1 MRYYHKIII
10 ALMLASVALAS
21 CKNAWD
27 LEPTDRISSSR
38 ILSSEEGVRSWMANL
53 YWQAPFEEFG
63 FSGTA
68 FHKGTANT
76 VGFYQD
82 QFTDNAINSQGNNID
97 VSHWWD
103 YGFLRDVNYL
113 LQQVQNMTNL
123 SDEQRIQI
131 EAEAHFLRAFGYFAL
146 AKRYG
151 GVPIIKEFQEYT
163 PDAEQLKVPR
173 STEKETWDFIMEE
186 FDLAAAGLPQIR
198 TGADARR
205 ATKYLALAMKA
216 RAALFAAS
224 IAKYGARDGLEGEAV
239 ELGLIH
245 MSPSDANGYYLQ
257 CINACKEIIDCGL
270 FGLYEPAPDTPQDA
284 QKNLITL
291 FSDPSVAPQENMFIY
306 SYGDAEVVA
315 CHSYE
320 FWCNSNQTRLSAPHS
335 GRMNP
340 VLDLVDAYE
349 YYAYPGRD
357 GTIITRTDGN
367 VTDYDGFKAS
377 HDYLHFDTPSQ
388 IFEGK
393 DARLWATCIL
403 PGTTFRDKTIT
414 IQAGYVARNGS
425 ATYEGSS
432 NTSITVGDKTYYQY
446 GASSSD
452 DYSGFDQSQ
461 HFVMTRTGFCYK
473 KFLSTKDLKENE
485 LGKNTNSY
493 PIMRYAEVLL
503 TYAEAVFESG
513 EGDPALARRCLNA
526 TRRRAGHTTDIEL
539 TSDNIQR
546 ERRVELAFENDRFW
560 TLIRRREFQKV
571 FASGSRKALDPL
583 LDLRVSPPKYIFVR
597 KVVLK
602 EVPHTWENK
611 NYYLAIPGTAS
622 NGCIQNPQW

>member
-1 MRYYHKIII
+1 MRHALLSTAII
-10 ALMLASVALAS
+10 LAAMAGVS
-21 CKNAWD
+21 CKNQWD
-27 LEPTDRISSSR
+27 LQPRDRISSDR
-38 ILSSEEGVRSWMANL
+38 ILSSEDGARTWMANL
-53 YWQAPFEEFG
+53 YYQAPFEEFG

-68 FHKGTANT
+68 FHKGSANT

-103 YGFLRDVNYL
+103 YSFLRDVNYL
-113 LQQVQNMTNL
+113 LQQVGNISGI
-123 SDEQRIQI
+123 SDDQRKEI
-131 EAEAHFLRAFGYFAL
+131 EAEGHFLRGFGYFAL
-146 AKRYG
+146 VKRYG
-151 GVPIIKEFQEYT
+151 GVPIIREFQEYT
-163 PDAEQLKVPR
+163 SDPEQLKVPR
-173 STEKETWDFIMEE
+173 STEKETWDFVLEE
-186 FDLAAAGLPQIR
+186 FDKAIAGLPSVR
-198 TGADARR
+198 TAADSRR
-205 ATKYLALAMKA
+205 ATRWLALAMKA

-224 IAKYGARDGLEGEAV
+224 IAKYGARDGLDGEAV
-239 ELGLIH
+239 SLGLVH
-245 MSPSDANGYYLQ
+245 MSPSESNGYYLQ
-257 CINACKEIIDCGL
+257 CIAACEEIIQSGL
-270 FGLYEPAPDTPQDA
+270 FGLYKPEPATPEEA
-284 QKNLITL
+284 EKNLIEL
-291 FSDPSVAPQENMFIY
+291 FSNPSVAPSENMFIY
-306 SYGDAEVVA
+306 SYGDPEVVT

-357 GTIITRTDGN
+357 GTIVTRVDGN

-377 HDYLHFDTPSQ
+377 HEYLRFDTPSQ

-393 DARLWATCIL
+393 DARLHATCIL
-403 PGTTFRDKTIT
+403 PGTMFRDKLIT

-432 NTSITVGDKTYYQY
+432 NTSVTVGDNTYYQY
-446 GASSSD
+446 GAASPD

-461 HFVMTRTGFCYK
+461 HFVMTRTGFSYK
-473 KFLSTKDLKENE
+473 KFLSTKALTKNE
-485 LGKNTNSY
+485 LGKNVNAY
-493 PIMRYAEVLL
+493 PIMRYAEILL

-513 EGDPALARRCLNA
+513 EGNPDLAKTCLNA
-526 TRRRAGHTTDIEL
+526 TRRRAGHTTEIPL
-539 TSDNIQR
+539 TSENIQR

-560 TLIRRREFQKV
+560 TLIRRREYQKV
-571 FASGSRKALDPL
+571 FNSGTRKALDPL

-597 KVVLK
+597 KIVLK

-611 NYYLAIPGTAS
+611 NYYLAIPGVAS

>member
-1 MRYYHKIII
+1 MKRTSYIILAILAI
-10 ALMLASVALAS
+10 AAAAAS
-21 CKNAWD
+21 CHNDWD
-27 LEPTDRISSSR
+27 LEPTDRISAER
-38 ILSSEEGVRSWMANL
+38 ILASEAGVRSWMANL
-53 YWQAPFEEFG
+53 YFQAPFEEFG
-63 FSGTA
+63 FSGTG
-68 FHKGTANT
+68 FHKGASNT
-76 VGFYQD
+76 IGFYQD

-113 LQQVQNMTNL
+113 LQQVANMTQL
-123 SDEQRIQI
+123 SDAERSEI
-131 EAEAHFLRAFGYFAL
+131 EAEGHFLRAFGYFAL

-151 GVPIIKEFQEYT
+151 GVPIIREFQEYT
-163 PDAEQLKVPR
+163 PDAEKLKVPR
-173 STEKETWDFIMEE
+173 STEKATWDFVMEE
-186 FDLAAAGLPQIR
+186 FDKAIDGLPPVR
-198 TGADARR
+198 SGADARR
-205 ATKYLALAMKA
+205 ATRYTALALKA

-224 IAKYGARDGLEGEAV
+224 VAKYGAQDGLLGDAV

-245 MSPSDANGYYLQ
+245 MSTTDADSYYSQ
-257 CINACKEIIDCGL
+257 CIAACQEIIESNL
-270 FGLYEPAPDTPQDA
+270 FSLYKPSPASPA
-284 QKNLITL
+284 EAEANLVTL
-291 FSDPSVAPQENMFIY
+291 FSDPSVAPEENIFIY
-306 SYGDAEVVA
+306 SYGDPETTV

-320 FWCNSNQTRLSAPHS
+320 FWCNCNQTRLSAPHS

-357 GTIITRTDGN
+357 GTIVTRADRNT
-367 VTDYDGFKAS
+367 TDYDGFKAS
-377 HDYLHFDTPSQ
+377 HDYLHFDSPSR

-414 IQAGYVARNGS
+414 IQAGFVAPNGN
-425 ATYEGSS
+425 ATYEGSNNS
-432 NTSITVGDKTYYQY
+432 TVTVGGKTYWQY
-446 GASSSD
+446 GAASPD

-461 HFVMTRTGFCYK
+461 HFVMTRTGLGYK
-473 KFLSTKDLKENE
+473 KFLSTTALKENE

-493 PIMRYAEVLL
+493 PIMRYAEILL

-513 EGDPALARRCLNA
+513 EGDPALARTCLNA
-526 TRRRAGHTTDIEL
+526 TRRRAGHTIDIDL
-539 TSDNIQR
+539 TSANIQR

-583 LDLRVSPPKYIFVR
+583 LDLRVDPPQYIFVR

-611 NYYLAIPGTAS
+611 NYYLAIPGVAS

>member
-1 MRYYHKIII
+1 MGHFKHIII
-10 ALMLASVALAS
+10 ILLGTSAVLFS
-21 CKNAWD
+21 CKNSWD
-27 LEPTDRISSSR
+27 LEPLDRISSSR
-38 ILSSEEGVRSWMANL
+38 ILASEEGVRSWMANL
-53 YWQAPFEEFG
+53 YYQAPFEEFG

-97 VSHWWD
+97 VSTWWD

-113 LQQVQNMTNL
+113 LQQTENMTLL
-123 SDEQRIQI
+123 SNEQRTEI
-131 EAEAHFLRAFGYFAL
+131 EAEGHFLRAFGYFAL

-151 GVPIIKEFQEYT
+151 GVPIIREYQEYT
-163 PDAEQLKVPR
+163 PDPEDLKVAR
-173 STEKETWDFIMEE
+173 STEKETWDFVMEE
-186 FDLAAAGLPQIR
+186 FDLAAAGLPLVR
-198 TGADARR
+198 TGADSRR
-205 ATKYLALAMKA
+205 ATRWLALAMKA

-257 CINACKEIIDCGL
+257 CIDACKEIIQSGQ
-270 FGLYEPAPDTPQDA
+270 FALYMPNPASPA
-284 QKNLITL
+284 EAEENLIKM
-291 FSDPSVAPQENMFIY
+291 FSDPSVAPSEMMSIY
-306 SYGDAEVVA
+306 SYGDPEVVA

-357 GTIITRTDGN
+357 GTIVTRTDGN
-367 VTDYDGFKAS
+367 TTDYDGFKAS

-403 PGTTFRDKTIT
+403 PGTTFRGREIT

-432 NTSITVGDKTYYQY
+432 NTSISLADTTIYQY
-446 GASSSD
+446 GAASSD
-452 DYSGFDQSQ
+452 NYSGFDQSQ

-473 KFLSTKDLKENE
+473 KFLSTKELKENE

-513 EGDPALARRCLNA
+513 EGNSALARTCLNA
-526 TRRRAGHTTDIEL
+526 TRRRAGHTTDIDL
-539 TSDNIQR
+539 TSEHIQR

-583 LDLRVSPPKYIFVR
+583 IDLRVSPPKYIFVR

>member
-1 MRYYHKIII
+1 MKH
-10 ALMLASVALAS
+10 LHLSLLVLLAAAAGAVS

-27 LEPTDRISSSR
+27 LQPRDRISSGR
-38 ILSSEEGVRSWMANL
+38 ILSSEDGLRTWMANL
-53 YWQAPFEEFG
+53 YYQAPFEEFG

-68 FHKGTANT
+68 FHKGSANT

-97 VSHWWD
+97 VSAWWD

-113 LQQVQNMTNL
+113 LQQVEGL
-123 SDEQRIQI
+123 SSLTDTERREI
-131 EAEAHFLRAFGYFAL
+131 EAEGHFLRGFGYFAL

-151 GVPIIKEFQEYT
+151 GVPIIREFQEYT
-163 PDAEQLKVPR
+163 PDPEQLKVPR

-186 FDLAAAGLPQIR
+186 FDLAAAGLPSLR
-198 TGADARR
+198 SGTDARR
-205 ATKYLALAMKA
+205 ATRWLALAMKA

-239 ELGLIH
+239 ERGLIH
-245 MSPSDANGYYLQ
+245 MSPSEANGFYLQ
-257 CINACKEIIDCGL
+257 CIAACEEVINSGL
-270 FGLYEPAPDTPQDA
+270 FALYKPAPKDPEDA
-284 QKNLITL
+284 RKNLITL
-291 FSDPSVAPQENMFIY
+291 FSDPTVAPEENLLIY
-306 SYGDAEVVA
+306 SYGDPEVVT

-320 FWCNSNQTRLSAPHS
+320 FWCNSNQTRLSAPHA

-357 GTIITRTDGN
+357 GTIVTRADGN
-367 VTDYDGFKAS
+367 VSDYDGFKSS
-377 HDYLHFDTPSQ
+377 HEYLRFDTPSQ

-403 PGTTFRDKTIT
+403 PGTKFRDKTIT

-432 NTSITVGDKTYYQY
+432 NTSVTIGEKTYYQY
-446 GASSSD
+446 GAASPD

-461 HFVMTRTGFCYK
+461 HFVMTRTGFSYQ
-473 KFLSTKDLKENE
+473 KFLSTKELTENA
-485 LGKNTNSY
+485 LGKNTNAY
-493 PIMRYAEVLL
+493 PILRYAEVLL

-513 EGDPALARRCLNA
+513 EGNTALARTCLNE
-526 TRRRAGHTTDIEL
+526 TRRRAGHTTDIDL

-571 FASGSRKALDPL
+571 FNSGSRKALDPL
-583 LDLRVSPPKYIFVR
+583 IDLRVDPPKYIFVR
-597 KVVLK
+597 KTVLK

-611 NYYLAIPGTAS
+611 NYYLSIPGVAG

>member
-1 MRYYHKIII
+1 MRHSHFNILILLI
-10 ALMLASVALAS
+10 GLTALVS
-21 CKNAWD
+21 CKNSWD
-27 LEPTDRISSSR
+27 LEPLDRISSSR

-53 YWQAPFEEFG
+53 YYQAPFEEFG
-63 FSGTA
+63 FSGTG
-68 FHKGTANT
+68 FHKGTSNT
-76 VGFYQD
+76 IGFYQE

-113 LQQVQNMTNL
+113 LQQTENMSGL
-123 SDEQRIQI
+123 GSEQRREI
-131 EAEAHFLRAFGYFAL
+131 EAEGHFLRAFGYFAL

-151 GVPIIKEFQEYT
+151 GVPIIKVYQEYT
-163 PDAEQLKVPR
+163 PDPEKLKVPR

-186 FDLAAAGLPQIR
+186 FDLAATGLPSIR
-198 TGADARR
+198 TGADSRR
-205 ATKYLALAMKA
+205 ATRWLALAMKA

-245 MSPSDANGYYLQ
+245 MSQADANGYYLQ
-257 CINACKEIIDCGL
+257 CINACKEIIESSQ
-270 FGLYEPAPDTPQDA
+270 FSLYKPVPASPAEAEQ
-284 QKNLITL
+284 NLIDM
-291 FSDPSVAPQENMFIY
+291 FSNPSVAPSEMMSIY
-306 SYGDAEVVA
+306 SYGDPEVVA

-349 YYAYPGRD
+349 YYDYPGRD
-357 GTIITRTDGN
+357 GTIVTRTDRN
-367 VTDYDGFKAS
+367 VTDYDGFKPI

-393 DARLWATCIL
+393 DARLWASCIL
-403 PGTTFRDKTIT
+403 PGTTFRDRLIT
-414 IQAGYVARNGS
+414 IQAGYVADGGT

-432 NTSITVGDKTYYQY
+432 NTSITVGGKTYYQY
-446 GASSSD
+446 GAASSD

-461 HFVMTRTGFCYK
+461 HFVMTRTGFSYK
-473 KFLSTKDLKENE
+473 KFLSTKELRENE

-513 EGDPALARRCLNA
+513 EGDPALAKTCLNA
-526 TRRRAGHTTDIEL
+526 TRRRAGHTTDIAL
-539 TSDNIQR
+539 TSENIQR

-583 LDLRVSPPKYIFVR
+583 LDLRVDPPKYIFVR

-611 NYYLAIPGTAS
+611 NYYLAIPGVAS

>member
-1 MRYYHKIII
+1 MKRIPSFIYILLA
-10 ALMLASVALAS
+10 ALATLAS
-21 CKNAWD
+21 CKNEWD
-27 LEPTDRISSSR
+27 LEPRDRISAER
-38 ILSSEEGVRSWMANL
+38 ILSSEEGIRTWMANL
-53 YWQAPFEEFG
+53 YYQAPFEEFG

-97 VSHWWD
+97 VSSWWD

-113 LQQVQNMTNL
+113 LQQAANL
-123 SDEQRIQI
+123 SALTEDQRTEI
-131 EAEAHFLRAFGYFAL
+131 EAEGHFLRAFGYFAL

-151 GVPIIKEFQEYT
+151 GVPIIRAFQEYT
-163 PDAEQLKVPR
+163 PDPEALKVPR
-173 STEKETWDFIMEE
+173 STEKETWDFILEE
-186 FDLAAAGLPQIR
+186 FDLAAAGLPALR
-198 TGADARR
+198 SGADARR
-205 ATKYLALAMKA
+205 ATRYLALAMKA

-239 ELGLIH
+239 EQGLVH
-245 MSPSDANGYYLQ
+245 MSPSEANGYYLQ
-257 CINACKEIIDCGL
+257 CIAACEEVIRSGR
-270 FGLYEPAPDTPQDA
+270 FSLYKPYPASPREA
-284 QKNLITL
+284 EENLIDL
-291 FSDPSVAPQENMFIY
+291 FSDPSVAPEENLFIY
-306 SYGDAEVVA
+306 AYGDPEVVS

-320 FWCNSNQTRLSAPHS
+320 FWCNCNQTRLSAPHA

-349 YYAYPGRD
+349 YYDYPGRD
-357 GTIITRTDGN
+357 GIIVTRADGN

-377 HDYLHFDTPSQ
+377 HEYLHFDTPDQ

-393 DARLWATCIL
+393 DARLRATCIL
-403 PGTTFRDKTIT
+403 PGTTFRDKLIT

-425 ATYEGSS
+425 ASYEGSS
-432 NTSITVGDKTYYQY
+432 NTSITVGDNTYYQY
-446 GASSSD
+446 GAASPD

-461 HFVMTRTGFCYK
+461 HFVMTRTGFSYK
-473 KFLSTKDLKENE
+473 KFLSTQELKQNE
-485 LGKNTNSY
+485 LGKNTNAY
-493 PIMRYAEVLL
+493 PILRYAEVLL

-513 EGDPALARRCLNA
+513 EGDPVLARTCLNA
-526 TRRRAGHTTDIEL
+526 TRRRAAHTTEIEL

-560 TLIRRREFQKV
+560 TLVRRREFQKV
-571 FASGSRKALDPL
+571 FNSGSRKALDPL

-611 NYYLAIPGTAS
+611 NYYLSIPGTAS
-622 NGCIQNPQW
+622 NGCVQNPQW

>member
-1 MRYYHKIII
+1 
-10 ALMLASVALAS
+10 
-21 CKNAWD
+21 
-27 LEPTDRISSSR
+27 
-38 ILSSEEGVRSWMANL
+38 
-53 YWQAPFEEFG
+53 
-63 FSGTA
+63 
-68 FHKGTANT
+68 
-76 VGFYQD
+76 
-82 QFTDNAINSQGNNID
+82 
-97 VSHWWD
+97 
-103 YGFLRDVNYL
+103 
-113 LQQVQNMTNL
+113 
-123 SDEQRIQI
+123 
-131 EAEAHFLRAFGYFAL
+131 
-146 AKRYG
+146 
-151 GVPIIKEFQEYT
+151 
-163 PDAEQLKVPR
+163 
-173 STEKETWDFIMEE
+173 
-186 FDLAAAGLPQIR
+186 
-198 TGADARR
+198 
-205 ATKYLALAMKA
+205 
-216 RAALFAAS
+216 
-224 IAKYGARDGLEGEAV
+224 
-239 ELGLIH
+239 
-245 MSPSDANGYYLQ
+245 
-257 CINACKEIIDCGL
+257 
-270 FGLYEPAPDTPQDA
+270 
-284 QKNLITL
+284 
-291 FSDPSVAPQENMFIY
+291 
-306 SYGDAEVVA
+306 
-315 CHSYE
+315 
-320 FWCNSNQTRLSAPHS
+320 
-335 GRMNP
+335 
-340 VLDLVDAYE
+340 
-349 YYAYPGRD
+349 
-357 GTIITRTDGN
+357 TRTDGN

-446 GASSSD
+446 GAASSD

-461 HFVMTRTGFCYK
+461 HFVMTRTGFSYK
-473 KFLSTKDLKENE
+473 KFLSTKALKENE

-513 EGDPALARRCLNA
+513 EGDPALARSCLNA
-526 TRRRAGHTTDIEL
+526 TRRRAGHTTDIDL

-560 TLIRRREFQKV
+560 TLIRRREFQNV

-583 LDLRVSPPKYIFVR
+583 LDLRVDPPKYIFVR